1 MATIKYNK
9 MMSDILNSSKYKNNN
24 EALTIESKELL
35 NLFNRKFQ
43 NIYDC
48 IIMSEELYDASEEKI
63 KSIVENFEDRT
74 GFERSESETRVNDY
88 IENEISAET
97 AISLSLLLID
107 FWGYRLKE
115 LDDIAQFVFILSLDG
130 NYTTITFH
138 KLRKNDLPLICDD
151 LDEYNQPVYYVI
163 K

>member
-1 MATIKYNK
+1 MEIIKYNK
-9 MMSDILNSSKYKNNN
+9 IMSDILNSSKYKNNN
-24 EALTIESKELL
+24 EILTIESKELL
-35 NLFNRKFQ
+35 NLFNKKFQ
-43 NIYDC
+43 NIHDC

-63 KSIVENFEDRT
+63 NSNIEFHKDRT
-74 GFERSESETRVNDY
+74 GFEHWESETRVNDY

-115 LDDIAQFVFILSLDG
+115 LDSESQFAFILSLDG
-130 NYTTITFH
+130 SYTTLFFH
-138 KLRKNDLPLICDD
+138 KLREHDLPQISDD
-151 LDEYNQPVYYVI
+151 LDGCIQPVCYVV

>member
-1 MATIKYNK
+1 MKCNK

-24 EALTIESKELL
+24 EILTIESKELL
-35 NLFNRKFQ
+35 NLFNKKFQ
-43 NIYDC
+43 NIHDC

-63 KSIVENFEDRT
+63 KSIVECFEDRT
-74 GFERSESETRVNDY
+74 GFEHSDSETRVNDY

-115 LDDIAQFVFILSLDG
+115 LDSESQFAFILSLDG
-130 NYTTITFH
+130 MYTTLFFH
-138 KLRKNDLPLICDD
+138 KLREHNLPMIDDD
-151 LDEYNQPVYYVI
+151 LDGYNQPVYYVV